1 MNNRTGN
8 DGCTTQFY
16 DRQIPEFAESALEA
30 LYGALYSSL
39 PQLSLGDMRSVGT
52 YAASECG
59 NLRAL
64 FLHARKGRELRVIN
78 EGMSIDSADA
88 EAFAKEVFIREPEVD
103 RIRFH
108 AVRIT
113 GRPLL
118 CLSRQAPVTED
129 IVLDLPEDEATY
141 MASLGK
147 STRKTLRQNLARA
160 GDLVHA
166 IVPGDEA
173 GAELIDTIIG
183 FNRARMAGKRR
194 TSALDARASEQLMSL
209 VRARGMVGTVSI
221 HGRLCAGTLACR
233 IGDDVYSLVNAHD
246 PAFDQWGMGNVSR
259 HLMIVAAIRAHAR
272 RFHLLGGHFASK
284 RSSGAQR
291 IRLDELRIYRSRRA
305 MLADTAGVLAMALR
319 SADYRLR
326 AALDDVE
333 SHPPVTGK
341 PFAAGSGIRLVKD
354 ALQALRRMK
363 TAQR

>member
-1 MNNRTGN
+1 MNNGN

-16 DRQIPEFAESALEA
+16 DRQIPAFAESALEA

-39 PQLSLGDMRSVGT
+39 PQLSLSDIRGVGT
-52 YAASECG
+52 YAASERG

-64 FLHARKGRELRVIN
+64 FLHLIKGRELRVVN
-78 EGMSIDSADA
+78 EGMSIVRADA
-88 EAFAKEVFIREPEVD
+88 EAFATEVFTREPEVD

-108 AVRIT
+108 AVRVT
-113 GRPLL
+113 GGPLMWP
-118 CLSRQAPVTED
+118 SRQAPVTED
-129 IVLDLPEDEATY
+129 IVIDLPGDQAAY

-147 STRKTLRQNLARA
+147 STRKTLRQNMARA
-160 GDLVHA
+160 GDLLHA

-173 GAELIDTIIG
+173 GAGLVDTIIG
-183 FNRARMAGKRR
+183 FNHARMTGKRR
-194 TSALDARASEQLMSL
+194 ASALDARASAQLMSL
-209 VRARGMVGTVSI
+209 VRARGMVGTVSM

-246 PAFDQWGMGNVSR
+246 PAFDHWGMGNISR
-259 HLMIVAAIRAHAR
+259 HLMILAAIRAHAR

-305 MLADTAGVLAMALR
+305 MLADTAGAIAMALR

-333 SHPPVTGK
+333 PPRPAAAK
-341 PFAAGSGIRLVKD
+341 PFAAGSGIRLMKD
-354 ALQALRRMK
+354 AVQALRRLK